1 MLTIWHASGA
11 LAGTKVAID
20 PSKERVVVGRQMDC
34 DIHYPPEEAI
44 VARRH
49 FALVRKPSGSWTIEL
64 FGDPFVALN
73 GLPADNGVAV
83 HEGDKIELGRAG
95 GPSFTISIKDDTR
108 ADNYVRTSPQETA
121 PTPRVIAIR
130 ADTLARVARA
140 VGLVGVVVALVG
152 GGFAAY
158 NYVSARNTT
167 ARIDA
172 AQKEFSDALAREANL
187 RIGADSRAHLA
198 RAVYSVQLVDAR
210 GVAKPGAGTA
220 WVVGANLLATNAH
233 VAAARQGLRPGE
245 KMVVRGPGQNG
256 AVHEVV
262 EHTLH
267 PGYAALRF
275 FVDSDIRIG
284 ATYRGLVETSSFH
297 GNGYDVALLRVR
309 ETLPENARLA
319 IATQEEIDSLAPGMP
334 LGTAGYPGRAD
345 IERLGAR
352 QSCDARAACRG
363 GDFSHGHVRAACTEC
378 ASSACAQ

>member
-1 MLTIWHASGA
+1 MLTIRQASGA
-11 LAGTKVAID
+11 LAGTKVEID

-95 GPSFTISIKDDTR
+95 GPSFTIGIKDDTR

-121 PTPRVIAIR
+121 PTPRVR

-140 VGLVGVVVALVG
+140 VGLAGVVAALVG

-172 AQKEFSDALAREANL
+172 AQKEFSNALAREANL

-245 KMVVRGPGQNG
+245 KMVVRGPARMAQFMKSSST
-256 AVHEVV
+256 HC
-262 EHTLH
+262 T
-267 PGYAALRF
+267 
-275 FVDSDIRIG
+275 S
-284 ATYRGLVETSSFH
+284 ATPPFSFSWIPIS
-297 GNGYDVALLRVR
+297 AS
-309 ETLPENARLA
+309 ARH
-319 IATQEEIDSLAPGMP
+319 IAG
-334 LGTAGYPGRAD
+334 
-345 IERLGAR
+345 
-352 QSCDARAACRG
+352 
-363 GDFSHGHVRAACTEC
+363 
-378 ASSACAQ
+378 

>member
-1 MLTIWHASGA
+1 M
-11 LAGTKVAID
+11 
-20 PSKERVVVGRQMDC
+20 
-34 DIHYPPEEAI
+34 
-44 VARRH
+44 
-49 FALVRKPSGSWTIEL
+49 
-64 FGDPFVALN
+64 
-73 GLPADNGVAV
+73 
-83 HEGDKIELGRAG
+83 
-95 GPSFTISIKDDTR
+95 
-108 ADNYVRTSPQETA
+108 
-121 PTPRVIAIR
+121 
-130 ADTLARVARA
+130 
-140 VGLVGVVVALVG
+140 G

-172 AQKEFSDALAREANL
+172 AQKEFSNALAREANL

-210 GVAKPGAGTA
+210 GVAEPGAGTA

-284 ATYRGLVETSSFH
+284 ATYRGLVERSFLY

-309 ETLPENARLA
+309 ETLTRKRPAYDRNTRGNRQPRPGHAARHRR
-319 IATQEEIDSLAPGMP
+319 IPG
-334 LGTAGYPGRAD
+334 
-345 IERLGAR
+345 
-352 QSCDARAACRG
+352 
-363 GDFSHGHVRAACTEC
+363 
-378 ASSACAQ
+378 